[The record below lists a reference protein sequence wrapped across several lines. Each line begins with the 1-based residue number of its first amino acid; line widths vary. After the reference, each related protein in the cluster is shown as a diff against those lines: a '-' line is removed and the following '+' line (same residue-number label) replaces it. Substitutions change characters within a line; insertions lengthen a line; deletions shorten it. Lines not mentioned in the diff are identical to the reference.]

1 MEFLK
6 KRVRQFQE
14 KKLDEILLKIKFHEY
29 MKSQAEQKLGMNH
42 DEAKMREEISFN
54 EKMIEI
60 WQRNEEKLRRQMS
73 EMGD

>member
-14 KKLDEILLKIKFHEY
+14 KKLDEILSKIKFHQY
-29 MKSQAEQKLGMNH
+29 MKRQVEQKLGMNH
-42 DEAKMREEISFN
+42 DKTKIRDEISFN

-60 WQRNEEKLRRQMS
+60 W
-73 EMGD
+73 